1 MNIFLGVGHL
11 QPIFEGELEVVQEE
25 NDGEEDY
32 CLDYED
38 NKRVPDFVVVVNLDS
53 VAGCL
58 FFEIVV
64 VGLTKHLLA
73 HNAGS

>member
-1 MNIFLGVGHL
+1 MVKKIIAWITKITSG
-11 QPIFEGELEVVQEE
+11 
-25 NDGEEDY
+25 
-32 CLDYED
+32 
-38 NKRVPDFVVVVNLDS
+38 VPDFVVVVNLDS